1 VKSLLRAS
9 IFALYALAAFAQNGP
24 VITIRTQGPL
34 TNQDVIDMTR
44 SKFSDSVIEKAIQAN
59 RGDFDVSVGALMRL
73 RSAGVSQPVIET
85 ILSAATSRQAGPA
98 ASTIVPTTEAKSD
111 FQAAEKQARADPDL
125 PEDVGI
131 YLREQGKLVAIEPE
145 VVNWR
150 TGGVL
155 KATATLGF
163 DKGHVNGT
171 IPGPHSAL
179 ILSWSRQG
187 LGGPLEFYI
196 RCQEGNSASEYQFLR
211 LWDKGDRR
219 EFRSVT
225 GGILHRSGGAQLN
238 ELAFKYEKVAPRIYK
253 IQIVK
258 LDAGEY
264 GFLAPGAIG
273 SSNAASLGKIYT
285 FRVPD

>member
-1 VKSLLRAS
+1 VKSFLIACV
-9 IFALYALAAFAQNGP
+9 FALFVVFSSAQNGP
-24 VITIRTQGPL
+24 VVTIRTKGPI

-44 SKFSDSVIEKAIQAN
+44 AKFSDSVIQKAIQAN
-59 RGDFDVSVGALMRL
+59 TGDFDISVGALMRL
-73 RSAGVSQPVIET
+73 RNAGVSGPVIES
-85 ILSAATSRQAGPA
+85 ILSAAENRRDTTQPSAPVLNATEKTDITAEPA
-98 ASTIVPTTEAKSD
+98 P
-111 FQAAEKQARADPDL
+111 RANHDL
-125 PEDVGI
+125 PDDVGV
-131 YLREQGKLVAIEPE
+131 YLRDQGKLIGIEPE
-145 VVNWR
+145 IVNWR

-155 KATATLGF
+155 KSAATLGI
-163 DKGHVNGT
+163 DKGHLNGT

-179 ILSWSRQG
+179 TVSWSRQG

-196 RCQEGNSASEYQFLR
+196 HCQEGNSASEYQFLR

-253 IQIVK
+253 IQFVR

-264 GFLAPGAIG
+264 GFLAPGANG
-273 SSNAASLGKIYT
+273 SANAASLGKIYT
-285 FRVPD
+285 FRVPE

>member
-1 VKSLLRAS
+1 MKTFLIPTLFFVC
-9 IFALYALAAFAQNGP
+9 ILAASAQNGP
-24 VITIRTQGPL
+24 VVTIRTKGPI

-59 RGDFDVSVGALMRL
+59 RGDFDISVGALMRL
-73 RSAGVSQPVIET
+73 RNAGVSGPVIESM
-85 ILSAATSRQAGPA
+85 LSAADNRKEAPQPSAPA
-98 ASTIVPTTEAKSD
+98 VVDAVEKTDVT
-111 FQAAEKQARADPDL
+111 AEQPRATHDL
-125 PEDVGI
+125 PEDVGV
-131 YLREQGKLVAIEPE
+131 YLRDQGKLIGIEPE
-145 VVNWR
+145 IVNWR

-155 KATATLGF
+155 KSAATLGI

-179 ILSWSRQG
+179 AVSWSRQG

-238 ELAFKYEKVAPRIYK
+238 ELAFKYEKVAPRIYR
-253 IQIVK
+253 IQFIR

-273 SSNAASLGKIYT
+273 SANAASLGKIYT
-285 FRVPD
+285 FRVPE

>member
-1 VKSLLRAS
+1 
-9 IFALYALAAFAQNGP
+9 

-85 ILSAATSRQAGPA
+85 ILSAATSRQAEPA
-98 ASTIVPTTEAKSD
+98 ASTIVPTTEPKPE